1 MYLQRGTPAPTFT
14 AKDQNGKTVSLQDFA
29 GKKLALYF
37 YPADDTPSCTKQ
49 ACNLRDN
56 LRSLS
61 RRGIRVIGVSPDSV
75 KSHKKFKEK
84 FSLNFPLIAD
94 EDHAILN
101 AYRVWGPKQFMGRTF
116 DGTHRVTYLIDEA
129 GIIRSVIA
137 KVVTKDH
144 AAQVLRG
151 FGVEAA

>member
-1 MYLQRGTPAPTFT
+1 MYLQPGTPAPPFS
-14 AKDQNGKTVSLQDFA
+14 AKDQAGKTVSLQDFA

-56 LRSLS
+56 LKSLAQ
-61 RRGIRVIGVSPDSV
+61 RGIRVVGVSPDNI
-75 KSHKKFKEK
+75 KSHKKFRDKYDL
-84 FSLNFPLIAD
+84 SFPLLAD

-101 AYRVWGPKQFMGRTF
+101 AYGVWGPKQFMGRTF
-116 DGTHRVTYLIDEA
+116 DGTHRVTYLIDEN
-129 GIIRSVIA
+129 GIIRDIIT

-144 AAQVLRG
+144 AAQVVQG
-151 FGVEAA
+151 FAEKDS